1 MKFNRLLLREAAK
14 KIAILN
20 GMPEK
25 APSEESSVANW
36 ERIFHSLTSQG
47 WSLGWIRCIHKD
59 MLIWKI
65 EASKDRIR
73 HVVQGE
79 DITIALIELS
89 RSIAF
94 TSKP

>member
-1 MKFNRLLLREAAK
+1 
-14 KIAILN
+14 
-20 GMPEK
+20 MPEK

-47 WSLGWIRCIHKD
+47 WSLGWIRCIHRD
-59 MLIWKI
+59 MLIWRV

-79 DITIALIELS
+79 DITIALIELDGQLPAS
-89 RSIAF
+89 A
-94 TSKP
+94 PG